1 MSNKRD
7 FDEADEYCPNCDNH
21 FVIDAETKKSKAV
34 NEGKAGVVVGVQGES
49 EREVQE
55 LRDAMMRKMME
66 EGIDEDL
73 LDDLSVCWRKK
84 KKRNQKIEN
93 RKEENSEAGNR
104 TPVVRVT
111 GGNTKPLYYFGSAI
125 EFKVSPI
132 KIRLNIPIFLQM
144 SSRIKNNFSQ
154 KNYCHMC
161 MSTDKLSIMCDNV
174 VECKSS
180 VSYM

>member
-73 LDDLSVCWRKK
+73 LDDSSVCWCKK
-84 KKRNQKIEN
+84 NKRETPKRGIEP
-93 RKEENSEAGNR
+93 RS
-104 TPVVRVT
+104 
-111 GGNTKPLYYFGSAI
+111 SA
-125 EFKVSPI
+125 
-132 KIRLNIPIFLQM
+132 
-144 SSRIKNNFSQ
+144 
-154 KNYCHMC
+154 
-161 MSTDKLSIMCDNV
+161 
-174 VECKSS
+174 
-180 VSYM
+180 

>member
-1 MSNKRD
+1 MVARSASTFFERICCISYCAVSNKRD

-84 KKRNQKIEN
+84 RKKE
-93 RKEENSEAGNR
+93 S
-104 TPVVRVT
+104 
-111 GGNTKPLYYFGSAI
+111 
-125 EFKVSPI
+125 
-132 KIRLNIPIFLQM
+132 
-144 SSRIKNNFSQ
+144 
-154 KNYCHMC
+154 
-161 MSTDKLSIMCDNV
+161 
-174 VECKSS
+174 
-180 VSYM
+180 